1 MKQVSRQHYCI
12 LNICNHIFVV
22 FLNFMYISSNTFLNF
37 SKQKKFG
44 NNNIFFNLLHDETL
58 SSLFCKAKLQPIIL
72 FQHLGVEQC
81 LDLVYFFIFNLIFL
95 VERELWHYEAV

>member
-1 MKQVSRQHYCI
+1 
-12 LNICNHIFVV
+12 
-22 FLNFMYISSNTFLNF
+22 MYISSNTFLNF